1 MIEKFKESTAYIQS
15 KTTLRP
21 TVAIILGSGLG
32 DLAEQIEKEVVIPYS
47 EIPNFPVSTAIGHKG
62 NMIFGLLGGKPVL
75 AMQGRFHFYEGYT
88 MQQVTFPVRVMHFL
102 GITNLFV
109 SNAAGGLNPAYHVGD
124 LMVIVDHINQ
134 MPNPLIGP
142 NFNEL
147 GPRFPDMTRPYDASM
162 IALADAV
169 AEENKIA
176 LHKGVYYGS
185 TGPTFE
191 TPSEYRYFRNGGGD
205 VCGMSTVPEVIV
217 ARHMDMKVFGM
228 SVVTNEAHTFGED
241 YKNDGED
248 VLIAADKAAKKM
260 KILFEGIISRL

>member
-1 MIEKFKESTAYIQS
+1 MIEKFKESAAYIQS

-62 NMIFGLLGGKPVL
+62 NMIFGLLGGKSVL

-109 SNAAGGLNPAYHVGD
+109 SNAAGGLNPDYHVGD
-124 LMVIVDHINQ
+124 LMVIVDQINQ

-147 GPRFPDMTRPYDASM
+147 GPRFPDMTRPYDAAM

-169 AEENKIA
+169 AEENNIA

-217 ARHMDMKVFGM
+217 ARHMDIKVFGM

-260 KILFEGIISRL
+260 KTLFEGIISRL